1 MKKEFTKAGQ
11 KPYENSAGSISKKL
25 KARVTAVNDI
35 MVSIR
40 MPKSL
45 VIELK
50 ALAKTQHFLD
60 LSEEV
65 RSIVR
70 QKWLSHISPEVFELK
85 KLREN
90 IEDEIKLK
98 SAKKVHEEVTKELE
112 KIRFHLKKEG
122 LADDK

>member
-1 MKKEFTKAGQ
+1 MPEAKVMVL
-11 KPYENSAGSISKKL
+11 ID
-25 KARVTAVNDI
+25 V

-40 MPKSL
+40 MPKAL
-45 VIELK
+45 AEELK

-70 QKWLSHISPEVFELK
+70 RKWISHASPELFELK

-90 IEDEIKLK
+90 IEDEIKQK
-98 SAKKVHEEVTKELE
+98 SAKRVQQEVAKELE
-112 KIRFHLKKEG
+112 KIKAKLKKEG
-122 LADDK
+122 FFNEK

>member
-1 MKKEFTKAGQ
+1 M
-11 KPYENSAGSISKKL
+11 
-25 KARVTAVNDI
+25 NDV

-45 VIELK
+45 ASELK
-50 ALAKTQHFLD
+50 SLIGKNHFLD

-70 QKWLSHISPEVFELK
+70 QKWTSVTNPELFEIK

-90 IEDEIKLK
+90 IEAEIKKK
-98 SAKKVHEEVTKELE
+98 SAKRIDEEVAKELE
-112 KIRFHLKKEG
+112 KIKSQIKSEG
-122 LADDK
+122 FSNGN

>member
-1 MKKEFTKAGQ
+1 M
-11 KPYENSAGSISKKL
+11 KL
-25 KARVTAVNDI
+25 KARVMLVNDI

-45 VIELK
+45 ALELK
-50 ALAKTQHFLD
+50 LFAKTQHFLD

-70 QKWLSHISPEVFELK
+70 QKWLANVSPELFELK

-90 IEDEIKLK
+90 IEDEIKRK
-98 SAKKVHEEVTKELE
+98 STKKVQQEVTKELE
-112 KIRFHLKKEG
+112 KIKIRLKEG
-122 LADDK
+122 GFTDE